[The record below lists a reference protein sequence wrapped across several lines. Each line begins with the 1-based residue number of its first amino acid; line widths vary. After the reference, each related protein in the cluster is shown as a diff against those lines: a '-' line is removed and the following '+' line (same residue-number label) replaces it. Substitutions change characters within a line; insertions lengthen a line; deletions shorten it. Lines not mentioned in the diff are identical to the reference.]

1 MLKNRRCKNEG
12 IFGVLRVGSFLSNG
26 INISISER
34 YGELMFS
41 KCDINLGFQ
50 VVLYITL
57 QHYKNKNIHIK
68 IRKKKS

>member
-26 INISISER
+26 INISISEC
-34 YGELMFS
+34 YGELMYS
-41 KCDINLGFQ
+41 KCDINLGFR

-57 QHYKNKNIHIK
+57 
-68 IRKKKS
+68 

>member
-1 MLKNRRCKNEG
+1 MLKNRRCKNEE

-34 YGELMFS
+34 YGELMYS
-41 KCDINLGFQ
+41 KCDINLGFR

-57 QHYKNKNIHIK
+57 
-68 IRKKKS
+68 